1 MTSPRDR
8 KTIVL
13 QCVVAAILCA
23 GAFSDQT
30 SAQEV
35 QDEDVRKLTRGFF
48 TGQTLAEREQVI
60 ELGPGSAHPG
70 TTGEVRLE
78 LEEFLMAGDPRTH
91 GHIWD
96 LAVDE
101 EKGELYVLSDP
112 RRVRGVEEL
121 KVYNRSGE
129 YLRTI
134 MPFNPH
140 PAPFKCAGYIQQ
152 ECA

>member
-1 MTSPRDR
+1 MLTNRRGR
-8 KTIVL
+8 KTIVFR
-13 QCVVAAILCA
+13 CVAAAILVL
-23 GAFSDQT
+23 AFFSGQT

-35 QDEDVRKLTRGFF
+35 QDEDVRRLTRGFF
-48 TGQTLAEREQVI
+48 TGQTLAEQEQVI

-121 KVYNRSGE
+121 KIYNR
-129 YLRTI
+129 RTLYQDMSLLI
-134 MPFNPH
+134 N
-140 PAPFKCAGYIQQ
+140 
-152 ECA
+152 